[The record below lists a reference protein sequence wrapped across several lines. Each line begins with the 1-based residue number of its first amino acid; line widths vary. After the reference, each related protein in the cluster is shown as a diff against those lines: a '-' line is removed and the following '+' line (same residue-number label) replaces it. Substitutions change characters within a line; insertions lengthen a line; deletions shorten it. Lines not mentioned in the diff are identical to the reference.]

1 MKYLLIALVAALLF
15 VPFLG
20 AVHLFDQEEINLATA
35 AHEMVMSRH
44 YSTVQINSRPF
55 PPLFV
60 WMQAGSML
68 LFGVNDVAVR
78 FPNAVIGVIT
88 LVLLF
93 GIGKKL
99 VDERLGFWWAL
110 VYAGSW
116 LPHLFLKSGI
126 SDPVF
131 NFFIFL
137 SIYFAFRTGYNSKS
151 LRMAIFSGLF
161 LGLAVLTNGLA
172 AIIPVLLCLLIYWIW
187 NKGKMSV
194 HLPHLGLIV
203 LFSFVP
209 TLVWLGYEVIA
220 HGWSFAKEFTVYQL
234 QLPATA
240 VGGYSGPIYYYWAIL
255 LIGCF
260 PASAFLFTY
269 LQGKKKTIYATPAAI
284 ETKDFK
290 VWMWVLFWVA
300 LLLFSIMQT
309 SAVHYFS
316 LCYLPLSFLAAW
328 QVYRFSER
336 KQRLHGWSIAV
347 LLFLGILLG
356 LAITLLPLAGVYREM
371 LTPYIGRQF
380 AVTGLKTGVPWSVAE
395 TAYGI
400 GYMILVIISGALL
413 MRRQIPKGLL
423 CLFISSIVMIQ
434 IAIVHFAPKIA
445 ARAGVFH
452 AEAQRIKT

>member
-1 MKYLLIALVAALLF
+1 MK
-15 VPFLG
+15 
-20 AVHLFDQEEINLATA
+20 
-35 AHEMVMSRH
+35 
-44 YSTVQINSRPF
+44 
-55 PPLFV
+55 
-60 WMQAGSML
+60 
-68 LFGVNDVAVR
+68 FGVVV
-78 FPNAVIGVIT
+78 FPGSNCDRDMI
-88 LVLLF
+88 
-93 GIGKKL
+93 
-99 VDERLGFWWAL
+99 DAL
-110 VYAGSW
+110 
-116 LPHLFLKSGI
+116 
-126 SDPVF
+126 
-131 NFFIFL
+131 
-137 SIYFAFRTGYNSKS
+137 SKD
-151 LRMAIFSGLF
+151 
-161 LGLAVLTNGLA
+161 
-172 AIIPVLLCLLIYWIW
+172 
-187 NKGKMSV
+187 
-194 HLPHLGLIV
+194 
-203 LFSFVP
+203 
-209 TLVWLGYEVIA
+209 LGYEVIA

-309 SAVHYFS
+309 STVHYFS

-413 MRRQIPKGLL
+413 MYFALHRKLPAQLDDLKPLAEGDAPLNFTSPRSGKPYLYTPNGIILQDLNQRMIVYDPAPGPYGYREAITIDEPIVGQPLVAKVVAVPESFFLL
-423 CLFISSIVMIQ
+423 R
-434 IAIVHFAPKIA
+434 PP
-445 ARAGVFH
+445 R
-452 AEAQRIKT
+452 